1 MEFSMWQSI
10 GDRVFLTLLKDIF
23 DLDSIKNFLI

>member
-1 MEFSMWQSI
+1 VTQSI